1 MSKDYDTE
9 TIDGRDVIIQSSI
22 RPNKLK
28 EAKVKSLLVLMI
40 VEALDFL
47 SVGKSMGASQINTT
61 ADLILENMSIY
72 KPDYFALCFKNAK
85 MGAYGKQYD
94 RMDGQIIFE
103 WLNQF
108 NKDYCAEIEQAR
120 INETKRLNAK
130 PIGIP
135 DPVTSIGEPKGV
147 PMPEYFKE
155 TIAGMGKKEVVLK
168 LYEVSEEQKQINS
181 YVKEFNAIHD
191 EQGLSDGKRF
201 INYGGRMIDVAE
213 YIQIRVENN

>member
-1 MSKDYDTE
+1 MSKDYETE
-9 TIDGRDVIIQSSI
+9 TVEGKEVIIQSSI

-40 VEALDFL
+40 VETLDFL

-120 INETKRLNAK
+120 IDETKRLNAK

-135 DPVTSIGEPKGV
+135 DPVTAEPKGV

-155 TIAGMGKKEVVLK
+155 TITALGKKESVLK
-168 LYEVSEEQKQINS
+168 PFEVSEEQKLINA
-181 YVKEFNAIHD
+181 YMKEFNAIHD

-201 INYGGRMIDVAE
+201 IKYEDRIIDVAE
-213 YIQIRVENN
+213 YIEIRIKQY